1 MNNDEEIKALLNNM
15 YDISNKL
22 VIVEI
27 EDPKKVGGVSK
38 IRSKY
43 LVMDYLKDAGKYFLS
58 FCKFKRTID
67 NNFKDK
73 CNISY
78 LSFRNVL
85 GNYMIAVVEKR

>member
-1 MNNDEEIKALLNNM
+1 
-15 YDISNKL
+15 
-22 VIVEI
+22 
-27 EDPKKVGGVSK
+27 
-38 IRSKY
+38 
-43 LVMDYLKDAGKYFLS
+43 MDYLKDAGKYFLS

-78 LSFRNVL
+78 LSFKNVL